1 MGGFDSPTPDQT
13 GLIMKKIIDIKMIK
27 NRWNV
32 EIKIIYDDYTVDE
45 YIASADNHYTWG
57 NGIWFGTKEE
67 YDSFDDLL

>member
-1 MGGFDSPTPDQT
+1 
-13 GLIMKKIIDIKMIK
+13 MKKIIDIKMIK

-45 YIASADNHYTWG
+45 YVASADKHYTWG